1 MPEYNATENTSLVN
15 NAINNP
21 RNNPIRPA
29 PNNSSVNLFA
39 ELIKKPL
46 ELLIPAAN
54 AKPSVYAGKQLTEDN
69 FNLMKQNYDGDGA
82 AVAKDAGGKV
92 WQNVSKFHSPK
103 EGERPD
109 PRWVNTCGIRLSHA
123 MNHSNLDIPKPSS
136 LPSNIKVLS
145 SDNDGNFIYRA
156 KDFSR
161 YMEKTNDE
169 PISVKDDLSNIQG
182 KKGVIYF
189 DNYHIDLWD
198 ETNLVGNGSSA
209 FDYINNRNKP
219 AVFWEAK

>member
-21 RNNPIRPA
+21 RNNPIKPA
-29 PNNSSVNLFA
+29 PNSSVNLFA

-46 ELLIPAAN
+46 ELLIPSAN

-82 AVAKDAGGKV
+82 AVAKNAGGKV
-92 WQNVSKFHSPK
+92 WQNVSKFYSPK
-103 EGERPD
+103 EGVTPD
-109 PRWVNTCGIRLSHA
+109 DDWENTCGIRLSHA
-123 MNHSNLDIPKPSS
+123 MNNSNLNIPKPSS

-145 SDNDGNFIYRA
+145 SENDGNFIYRA

-161 YMEKTNDE
+161 YMEKTNGE
-169 PISVKDDLSNIQG
+169 PIKVKNDLSNIQG

-189 DNYHIDLWD
+189 HNFHVDLWD
-198 ETNLVGNGSSA
+198 KTTLVGNGNSA
-209 FDYINNRNKP
+209 SDYINNRNKP